1 MTEHTIRRIVFAC
14 DAASDIQGAVEGAA
28 ALASRW
34 RAALHGVFL
43 QDENLYRL
51 ASLPFGR
58 QVTLSSAVTEDF
70 NVDELEKITSTLE
83 SAMRRTLADAA
94 AKRGLEWSFGVVRDF
109 PTAAALTDI
118 EGDILVVQGTTRPF
132 SGAWRLRSPWESL
145 PEDYGRAILIR
156 REHGSLAGP
165 VVLLLG
171 NGNDTE
177 RILRV
182 SFAMTEPDDAVV
194 ILVREE
200 ESSRLERV
208 RQITESL
215 ESAHRRKVRLEASPT
230 EPARV
235 LHRIE
240 RLKPS
245 LLIIDSGGLE
255 RRNVHELIT
264 GSHCDVFLV
273 R

>member
-1 MTEHTIRRIVFAC
+1 MREASSKIVSRDVLQSKLAEHRRRREHIVFANGC
-14 DAASDIQGAVEGAA
+14 FDALHVGHIRYLEGA
-28 ALASRW
+28 
-34 RAALHGVFL
+34 
-43 QDENLYRL
+43 
-51 ASLPFGR
+51 
-58 QVTLSSAVTEDF
+58 
-70 NVDELEKITSTLE
+70 
-83 SAMRRTLADAA
+83 RR
-94 AKRGLEWSFGVVRDF
+94 
-109 PTAAALTDI
+109 

-215 ESAHRRKVRLEASPT
+215 ESARRRKVRLEASPT
-230 EPARV
+230 EPAIR
-235 LHRIE
+235 
-240 RLKPS
+240 
-245 LLIIDSGGLE
+245 
-255 RRNVHELIT
+255 
-264 GSHCDVFLV
+264 
-273 R
+273 